1 MEWYG
6 GLASED
12 HNIEHFGW
20 VAPCIGSAT
29 CKDFSPD
36 GASSVASPF
45 AFGPQKRT
53 AMRNWAEKIFG
64 STLSGTMCVVSLI
77 HALLC
82 CLTLYH
88 ARGSEKGG
96 PGWFGP
102 I

>member
-1 MEWYG
+1 MG

-36 GASSVASPF
+36 GASSVASPI

-53 AMRNWAEKIFG
+53 AMRNWAEKIFWVYILWDYVCDLPCTCSFVLPYFISYQG
-64 STLSGTMCVVSLI
+64 V
-77 HALLC
+77 
-82 CLTLYH
+82 
-88 ARGSEKGG
+88 RKGG
-96 PGWFGP
+96 PGVVRAHP
-102 I
+102 K